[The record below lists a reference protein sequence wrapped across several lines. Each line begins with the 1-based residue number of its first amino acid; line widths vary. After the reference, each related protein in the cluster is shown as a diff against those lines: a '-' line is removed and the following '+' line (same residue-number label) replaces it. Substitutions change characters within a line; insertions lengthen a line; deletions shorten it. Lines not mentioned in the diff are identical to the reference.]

1 MLPRLPEEEH
11 SQSLFFFLL
20 VFSYKYAA
28 CHRCTMRVQEFEFLC
43 SCLFAP
49 RPMENCV
56 RGRAGGRVVEAA
68 GSLPLPPPPRMAAA
82 NSSAT
87 AAAASI
93 RAHLARS
100 ASGVDA
106 QPSPRSLLSRILL
119 RGGGGDGGSSGGGF
133 GCRVR
138 LPRRYGGG
146 LKEER
151 KEGSEQGETPRVKV
165 VAPPPPPE
173 MPLDTPRRRKKP
185 EEELVSMNLGLGA
198 SLVLLLSKS
207 AVELNK
213 MVELRAQMEALV
225 SEIRQASPARWK
237 ENATN
242 HSAGAG
248 PAASASQESN
258 GSISSASAT
267 TTAVK
272 DPIAFPAADADVA
285 SNCSRTTTA
294 DDTNAVS
301 GDPTAAAVVID
312 QLEAELQ
319 AELQAELGRMQ
330 MQRAAGTDRMI
341 PPMQGLEVRIQLP
354 LLKVK
359 TKATDNTSS
368 RRRVVDDG
376 GDANKE
382 DGEVVNGNNAEEQ
395 EEVDDEEEE
404 EEYEEADD
412 EDEGYDEDGTSP
424 PHGGVSARAL
434 ERRLHELLQ
443 KRQQERIVELESALD
458 NAQRRLHEKER
469 EVVWWRD
476 AAKLVT
482 HRRDE
487 QQSRRFQSRQR
498 VARTANSRAR
508 GKTSVFVRSTQGG
521 VTLRG
526 EPGRDGRGGT
536 TRLCSL
542 CASAHCSAC
551 CRLSPSSVRACTE
564 ALGTGTAEGVWRT
577 VLRRVVLFGRI
588 EAAAAVTAAVAA
600 VSVARAGRTPQ
611 AHEGFRRLPA
621 SASAVQ
627 RPRRPPPYRSTP
639 GPGSTE
645 PRGNFGSIPVP
656 ASRLLAVFPRWALAA
671 LQF

>member
-1 MLPRLPEEEH
+1 
-11 SQSLFFFLL
+11 
-20 VFSYKYAA
+20 
-28 CHRCTMRVQEFEFLC
+28 
-43 SCLFAP
+43 
-49 RPMENCV
+49 MENCV

-173 MPLDTPRRRKKP
+173 MPLDTPRSSLGRKKP

-341 PPMQGLEVRIQLP
+341 PPMQGLEVRILP

-487 QQSRRFQSRQR
+487 QQSRRF
-498 VARTANSRAR
+498 
-508 GKTSVFVRSTQGG
+508 VR
-521 VTLRG
+521 
-526 EPGRDGRGGT
+526 
-536 TRLCSL
+536 
-542 CASAHCSAC
+542 
-551 CRLSPSSVRACTE
+551 
-564 ALGTGTAEGVWRT
+564 
-577 VLRRVVLFGRI
+577 
-588 EAAAAVTAAVAA
+588 
-600 VSVARAGRTPQ
+600 
-611 AHEGFRRLPA
+611 
-621 SASAVQ
+621 
-627 RPRRPPPYRSTP
+627 
-639 GPGSTE
+639 
-645 PRGNFGSIPVP
+645 
-656 ASRLLAVFPRWALAA
+656 
-671 LQF
+671 